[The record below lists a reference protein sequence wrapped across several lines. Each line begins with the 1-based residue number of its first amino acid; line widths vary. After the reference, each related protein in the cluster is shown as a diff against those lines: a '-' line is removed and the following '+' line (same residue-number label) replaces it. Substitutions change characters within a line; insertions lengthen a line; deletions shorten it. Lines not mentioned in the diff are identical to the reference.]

1 MATTRPFAYN
11 TGTTIDGTIQIGN
24 IAIGVSDQDYSQDPG
39 GVKWW
44 MGPDEELGY
53 VIANQVPT
61 GDHPTP
67 VDEDSY
73 INFWRSTDL
82 TEQSLLD
89 LLNVLP
95 ITDGLEPF
103 TNGSDAKTWLNNNG
117 YFTTYGEDLP
127 TPTPTPTNLPTAT
140 PTPLPATSTPTPLPA
155 TATPTPTDNLGDS
168 LLQENGDSLLQEN
181 GDNILLESTSTT
193 PTPTPTPDVTSV
205 PTDTPTPLPATS
217 TPTPAPTDTP
227 VPATSTPTPTPT
239 PINHGFQYTL
249 IDRTNT
255 TGPFGTDLGLACE
268 GVSCLESEDCTIS
281 GSFDVYF
288 DNPNVSVGDY
298 AYLGANSNVL
308 ASITDG
314 YYILSDGEFNAPFIF
329 EFVSNQ
335 VVALLTCVAPTATP
349 TSTPTVTPTPG
360 PTSTPT
366 PTPEMASL
374 FIDIV
379 MGYDGISFGGVTYT
393 SDTTISVV
401 KNQQYSIVA
410 FSGSGLFQN
419 WEGTNVNLPVPN
431 SSNTIVT
438 ITGDTATL
446 KAVFPEM
453 TPTPTPTVVPS
464 TATPTPTPTETP
476 LPATSTP
483 TPTPTTVA
491 SCSGKPY
498 ILKNSLSTVNSGES
512 LWVSNSNPPDASNL
526 VNTLAAGNPLYFY
539 KIDNN
544 GTDQTSY
551 FGNAV
556 GTSFT
561 ITFCQ
566 DGNSAVYSGVTGA
579 MIYDGGINSYE
590 IDATKLSIV
599 QRSTVSTF
607 TFGEVF
613 YVDILVAGQSTPT
626 PTPTSTIEPT
636 NVPTDTPTPTPEPA
650 TATPVPTG
658 VPTDTPTPT
667 PLAATSTPTPQPTST
682 ATPLPA
688 TSTPTPTPLAATNTP
703 TPEPTVQSTST
714 PTPTPTSGA
723 GVGSWFFYSDEGA
736 MNAGPPNANGNALFM
751 IVTGSSTETY
761 NPNKVSGLMLHFCV
775 KDSAGTDY
783 TSQFSGYTGG
793 TGTITIS
800 QNGDTATY
808 TSTTPG
814 SFGIQNVGGGNSFF
828 VINTASCTQTKTSNA
843 PFVNGDPIS
852 ITFGSGTPTPTP
864 TPGGPTSTP
873 TPTTAPTSTP
883 TPTSAPTSTPTPLP
897 ATATPTPSATATET
911 PTPAPPTAT
920 PTSTPIPSNIIVAAG
935 GVNVLSYSYD
945 GGDNWTNSSNGA
957 TFISQPAF
965 AVATDGNMFVAGG
978 TPAAFGGNGLLWS
991 NDGDTWSGSTNGS
1004 TMFTTNVRGVAYG
1017 GDKWVAV
1024 GISSGAAKFAY
1035 SYDGITWTAAS
1046 NSNAIG
1052 SVPNSV
1058 AYNGSRWVA
1067 VGSSPAGGSGNRTTI
1082 AYSDDGISWTA
1093 SANSG
1098 TIFTGSSLNVAW
1110 GGDKWVAV
1118 GTGANRIAYSTDG
1131 ITWSGSTSGNSR
1143 ITGTGYGIAY
1153 NGSQWVAA
1161 GQGTNALAYSSDGIT
1176 WSGATNSNTIFSFQ
1190 SYCVTWTGTKW
1201 VAGGIGTNQLATSTD
1216 GDTWTVTTNGNTI
1229 MNNRVQG
1236 LAAKY

>member
-1 MATTRPFAYN
+1 MATILPIAYN
-11 TGTTIDGTIQIGN
+11 TGSLIDGTEQIGDL
-24 IAIGVSDQDYSQDPG
+24 AIGTTAQDYSSNIG

-44 MGPDEELGY
+44 ASPDLDLQY
-53 VIANQVPT
+53 VIGYADLSGT
-61 GDHPTP
+61 HPNP
-67 VDEDSY
+67 ISF
-73 INFWRSTDL
+73 IPCNIGFWGSGGL
-82 TEQSLLD
+82 TENSFINLCNFQFNETFASG
-89 LLNVLP
+89 N
-95 ITDGLEPF
+95 
-103 TNGSDAKTWLNNNG
+103 DAKIWLNSNG
-117 YFTTYGEDLP
+117 YWTNFGMGTTPSPTSTPTLTP
-127 TPTPTPTNLPTAT
+127 APTSTPTPTSTPIPTNT
-140 PTPLPATSTPTPLPA
+140 PTPLPTDTPTPLPTDTPTPLPTDTPTPTA
-155 TATPTPTDNLGDS
+155 TPTPTPTDNLGDS

-193 PTPTPTPDVTSV
+193 PTPTPTPAPTDTPTPPDTPV
-205 PTDTPTPLPATS
+205 PTDTPTP

-227 VPATSTPTPTPT
+227 TPTPTPT

-255 TGPFGTDLGLACE
+255 TGPFGTDLELACD
-268 GVSCLESEDCTIS
+268 GIACLNEETCTIS

-288 DNPNVSVGDY
+288 DNPDVSVGDY

-374 FIDIV
+374 DIDIV

-393 SDTTISVV
+393 SDTTISVI
-401 KNQQYSIVA
+401 KNQQYSIIA

-453 TPTPTPTVVPS
+453 TPTPTPTATSTPTPTIDLSGVTTYTISGCSSSNVIVADLGPGAFFPGDTFYLDFTGS
-464 TATPTPTPTETP
+464 TASECYTIVNKIDTAPTDGSNPISSSYSNCSDCIDGTTTTYTISGCTNLNVLVADLGPGAFAAGDINNITFTGATPSGCYRIVNKIVATPTDTGSPLTFHLNCDDCEASLVTPTPTPT
-476 LPATSTP
+476 LTSTP
-483 TPTPTTVA
+483 TPTPTLT
-491 SCSGKPY
+491 
-498 ILKNSLSTVNSGES
+498 
-512 LWVSNSNPPDASNL
+512 
-526 VNTLAAGNPLYFY
+526 
-539 KIDNN
+539 
-544 GTDQTSY
+544 
-551 FGNAV
+551 
-556 GTSFT
+556 
-561 ITFCQ
+561 
-566 DGNSAVYSGVTGA
+566 
-579 MIYDGGINSYE
+579 
-590 IDATKLSIV
+590 
-599 QRSTVSTF
+599 
-607 TFGEVF
+607 
-613 YVDILVAGQSTPT
+613 STPT
-626 PTPTSTIEPT
+626 PTPTATEVP
-636 NVPTDTPTPTPEPA
+636 PTDTPTPTP
-650 TATPVPTG
+650 T
-658 VPTDTPTPT
+658 
-667 PLAATSTPTPQPTST
+667 L
-682 ATPLPA
+682 
-688 TSTPTPTPLAATNTP
+688 
-703 TPEPTVQSTST
+703 TST
-714 PTPTPTSGA
+714 PTPTPTSEAGA
-723 GVGSWFFYSDEGA
+723 GSWFFYSDEGV
-736 MNAGPPNANGNALFM
+736 MNAGAPSGNGNALFM
-751 IVTGSSTETY
+751 IVTGSSIETY
-761 NPNKVSGLMLHFCV
+761 NPNKVSGLMLHFSV
-775 KDSAGTDY
+775 KDSVGTDY

-828 VINTASCTQTKTSNA
+828 VINTESCTQTKTSNA
-843 PFVNGDPIS
+843 SFVSGSTIS

-864 TPGGPTSTP
+864 TPGGPTATP
-873 TPTTAPTSTP
+873 TPTPNPTSTP
-883 TPTSAPTSTPTPLP
+883 V
-897 ATATPTPSATATET
+897 
-911 PTPAPPTAT
+911 PTAT
-920 PTSTPIPSNIIVAAG
+920 PTVTPTVTPTPEPTNTPAPTDTPTPTPTVTPTPTATPIPSNIIVAAG
-935 GVNVLSYSYD
+935 GVNVLGYSYD

-957 TFISQPAF
+957 TFITQPAL
-965 AVATDGNMFVAGG
+965 AVATDGNIFVAGG
-978 TPAAFGGNGLLWS
+978 TAGGGNSNALLWS
-991 NDGDTWSGSTNGS
+991 SDGNTWSGSTNGS
-1004 TMFTTNVRGVAYG
+1004 SMFTTNVRGVAYG

-1035 SYDGITWTAAS
+1035 STDGITWTAAS
-1046 NSNAIG
+1046 NSNVIG
-1052 SVPNSV
+1052 SVPNTV

-1067 VGSSPAGGSGNRTTI
+1067 VGSSPAGGTGNRTTI

-1098 TIFTGSSLNVAW
+1098 TIFTGTCWNVAW
-1110 GGDKWVAV
+1110 GEDKWVAV
-1118 GTGANRIAYSTDG
+1118 GTGANRIAYSSDG

-1176 WSGATNSNTIFSFQ
+1176 WSGATNSNTIFSLQ

-1216 GDTWTVTTNGNTI
+1216 GDTWSVTTNGNTV
-1229 MNNRVQG
+1229 MNNRVLA

>member
-103 TNGSDAKTWLNNNG
+103 INGSDAKTWLNNNG

-140 PTPLPATSTPTPLPA
+140 PTPTPTLTSTPTA
-155 TATPTPTDNLGDS
+155 TPVPSTATPTPTPTDNLGDG

-193 PTPTPTPDVTSV
+193 PTPTPTPDATSV

-217 TPTPAPTDTP
+217 TPTPVPTDTP
-227 VPATSTPTPTPT
+227 TPLPATSTPTPVPTDTPLPATSTPTPTNE
-239 PINHGFQYTL
+239 PINHPYQITIIG
-249 IDRTNT
+249 NT
-255 TGPFGTDLGLACE
+255 DNTGPFFNDLTTACSALDCLMNSSCSAQDSIIGYVDGE
-268 GVSCLESEDCTIS
+268 IFDYVYVSS
-281 GSFDVYF
+281 
-288 DNPNVSVGDY
+288 
-298 AYLGANSNVL
+298 NSNETVSL
-308 ASITDG
+308 LFDG
-314 YYILSDGEFNAPFIF
+314 YYILTDGSGLYFLTQFTDSQ
-329 EFVSNQ
+329 FVSSVN
-335 VVALLTCVAPTATP
+335 CIPSNTP
-349 TSTPTVTPTPG
+349 TPTPTPG
-360 PTSTPT
+360 PTATPT
-366 PTPEMASL
+366 ATPEMASL
-374 FIDIV
+374 DIDIV
-379 MGYDGISFGGVTYT
+379 MGYNGISFGGITYT

-401 KNQQYSIVA
+401 KNQQYSIIA
-410 FSGSGLFQN
+410 FNGSGLFQN

-476 LPATSTP
+476 IPATSTP

-498 ILKNSLSTVNSGES
+498 ILKSSLGTINSGES
-512 LWVSNSNPPDASNL
+512 IWISSTTPASALNL
-526 VNTLAAGNPLYFY
+526 VNTLGSNSAAIFFN
-539 KIDNN
+539 KIDND

-551 FGNAV
+551 FENAV
-556 GTSFT
+556 GNSFT
-561 ITFCQ
+561 LTLCQ
-566 DGNSAVYSGVTGA
+566 DGNSAIYSGINGT
-579 MIYDGGINSYE
+579 ITYDSEYNSYF
-590 IDATKLSIV
+590 INPNSFSLV
-599 QRSTVSTF
+599 QSSPVSTF

-613 YVDILVAGQSTPT
+613 YIDILVSGQSTPT
-626 PTPTSTIEPT
+626 PTPTSTTEPT
-636 NVPTDTPTPTPEPA
+636 NVPTDTPTPTPEPTSTPEPA

-658 VPTDTPTPT
+658 VPTD
-667 PLAATSTPTPQPTST
+667 
-682 ATPLPA
+682 
-688 TSTPTPTPLAATNTP
+688 TPTPTPLAATNTP